1 MSKFICLWS
10 KLVKKSRFSS
20 IVNSSIHKTSKV
32 ESGCNIVS
40 VKMDKYSFC
49 GYDCEI
55 IDTEIGSFC
64 SIANNVVI
72 GGAMHPISW
81 ASTSPVFYKGRD
93 SVKKKF
99 EEFSRDN
106 GKRTY
111 IGHDVWI
118 GGGVYIKQ
126 GVKVGNGAVI
136 GMGSIVTKNVPDY
149 AIVAGN
155 PAKLIRMRFD
165 DETIEKLEES
175 QWWSLTDDQL
185 QQHSH
190 LIREPK
196 EFAEAILL
204 SNEIRLHK

>member
-1 MSKFICLWS
+1 MFKFIYLWS

-20 IVNSSIHKTSKV
+20 IVNSSIHGTSKV

-40 VKMDKYSFC
+40 VRMDKYSFC

-55 IDTEIGSFC
+55 IDTEIGPFC

-72 GGAMHPISW
+72 GGAMHPIAW

-99 EEFSRDN
+99 EVFPRDN
-106 GKRTY
+106 GERTY

-118 GGGVYIKQ
+118 GGGAYIKQ
-126 GVKVGNGAVI
+126 GVRIGNGAVV
-136 GMGSIVTKNVPDY
+136 GMGSIVTKDVPAY

-165 DETIEKLEES
+165 DETIEKLEKS
-175 QWWSLTDDQL
+175 QWWSLPDEKL
-185 QQHSH
+185 QQYSY
-190 LIREPK
+190 LIKDPQK
-196 EFAEAILL
+196 FAEAIL
-204 SNEIRLHK
+204 SDNYV